1 MMQVLISCIVAL
13 PRCYAMVVHLA
24 VASLPSRLELVSI
37 DGVWL
42 LENLLGSRSPLDNP
56 GQKSKIEP

>member
-1 MMQVLISCIVAL
+1 
-13 PRCYAMVVHLA
+13 MVVHLA